1 MQGLIFSP
9 TAVIQFLE
17 HKAKGIYMEVNFTI
31 GNSLLQIS
39 SPSGDLPIDLKKK
52 LESRLCYSHVSFNNT
67 GAFRRHPSFSSEVR
81 IVFRYD
87 AKNNLVCPRG
97 FASRLKKELTDS
109 GVKVNMFDIDADYHK
124 GAAFNIDIDRMARVL
139 QLRDKQDDC
148 LAALMSSRDGL
159 IVAPTGFGKSFM
171 FSAICMAY
179 PNARIHIVTR
189 RVDVMKRLY
198 GSLSKLIPTIGMVGS
213 GSNRWGRVTVI
224 TADSM
229 HKISHSGEQCADIL
243 LYDEAHEA
251 VADSYQAEL
260 GKYLKTRKFG
270 FTASPDG
277 RMDGA
282 HFLLEAIF
290 GPRIFEM
297 SYDQAVKSDLVVP
310 IKVEWIPVDCV
321 NPCGD
326 LNGVPKERWG
336 IWRNDVRNSA
346 IAEKAKT
353 YGDDEQVLIMVKSVE
368 HAVYLKQFL
377 PDFKLCYDSM
387 DPPDYQRYIKKGLLT
402 EIDEPLMVPARR
414 ESMRVKFER
423 GELKKVISTDV
434 WSTGV
439 DFAQLSVLI
448 RADARASKIVDI
460 QAPGRVSRKH
470 DPSSKKS
477 GLVIDCM
484 DNFDFSFMNR
494 SRSRKLSYKKMGWE
508 EVRPNTKNP
517 IQPSDAIETMEEA
530 FDE

>member
-1 MQGLIFSP
+1 
-9 TAVIQFLE
+9 
-17 HKAKGIYMEVNFTI
+17 MEVNFTI
-31 GNSLLQIS
+31 GNSLLQVS
-39 SPSGDLPIDLKKK
+39 SPTGELPLDLKKR
-52 LESRLCYSHVSFNNT
+52 LESRLSYSHVSFNHT
-67 GAFRRHPSFSSEVR
+67 GAFRRQPAFSSEVR
-81 IVFRYD
+81 TVFKYD
-87 AKNNLVCPRG
+87 QKNNLVCPRG
-97 FASRLKKELTDS
+97 FTKRLKAELSSS
-109 GVKVNMFDIDADYHK
+109 GITVNVIDLDGEYHSSP
-124 GAAFNIDIDRMARVL
+124 AFCIDFERLNQTIS
-139 QLRDKQDDC
+139 LREKQDDC
-148 LAALMSSRDGL
+148 LASIMSSRDGL

-179 PNARIHIVTR
+179 PDAKIHIVTR

-198 GSLSKLIPTIGMVGS
+198 GSLSKLIPTVGMVGS

-229 HKISHSGEQCADIL
+229 HRISHSGEQCADIL

-251 VADSYQAEL
+251 VASSYQSEL

-297 SYDQAVKSDLVVP
+297 SYDEAVASNLVVP
-310 IKVEWIPVDCV
+310 IKVEWINVDCV

-336 IWRNDVRNSA
+336 IWRNEVRNLA
-346 IAEKAKT
+346 IAEKAKE
-353 YGDDEQVLIMVKSVE
+353 YSADDQVLIMVKSVE
-368 HAVYLKQFL
+368 HAVYLKQVL
-377 PDFKLCYDSM
+377 PDFKLCYDTM
-387 DPPDYQRYIKKGLLT
+387 DTDDYQRYVKKGL
-402 EIDEPLMVPARR
+402 IDPADEPLMVPARR
-414 ESMRVKFER
+414 ENMRVKFER

-439 DFAQLSVLI
+439 DFAQLAVLI

-460 QAPGRVSRKH
+460 QAPGRVARKH
-470 DPSSKKS
+470 DPSGKSS

-494 SRSRKLSYKKMGWE
+494 SRSRRLSYKKMGWE
-508 EVRPNTKNP
+508 EIKNNLKP
-517 IQPSDAIETMEEA
+517 PMESIEGIDVMEEA